1 MGKMTLAD
9 LKKMRD
15 EKKKDIVRRDTDKST
30 TIIIGMGTCGIAAG
44 AKETFDAIVAE
55 IDANEIGADVIIK
68 QTGCMGFCANEPTVQ
83 VISPEMPDTIY
94 NNVKADVAVRLVKE
108 HVIEKKLVSE
118 YVFDKPSKDIM
129 AD

>member
-9 LKKMRD
+9 LKNMRD
-15 EKKKDIVRRDTDKST
+15 EKKKEIVRRDTDKST

-55 IDANEIGADVIIK
+55 IDANDIGGDVIIK

-83 VISPEMPDTIY
+83 VISPDMPDTIY
-94 NNVKADVAVRLVKE
+94 NNIKSDVAVRLVKE
-108 HVIEKKLVSE
+108 HIIEKKLVSE

>member
-15 EKKKDIVRRDTDKST
+15 EKKKEIVRRDTDKST

-44 AKETFDAIVAE
+44 AKETFDAIIAE
-55 IDANEIGADVIIK
+55 LDASEIGDVVVK
-68 QTGCMGFCANEPTVQ
+68 QTGCMGFCAVEPTVE
-83 VISPEMPDTIY
+83 VISPEMPDTVY
-94 NNVKADVAVRLVKE
+94 NKVSAEVAVRIVKE
-108 HVIEKKLVSE
+108 HILGKSLVSE
-118 YVFDKPSKDIM
+118 HVFDKPSKDIM

>member
-15 EKKKDIVRRDTDKST
+15 EKKKEIVRRDTDKSI

-44 AKETFDAIVAE
+44 AKDTFDAMIAE
-55 IDANEIGADVIIK
+55 LDASDVGDVVVK
-68 QTGCMGFCANEPTVQ
+68 QTGCMGFCAVEPTVE
-83 VISPEMPDTIY
+83 VISPEMPDTVY
-94 NNVKADVAVRLVKE
+94 NKVNADVAVRIVKE
-108 HVIEKKLVSE
+108 HILGKSLISE
-118 YVFDKPSKDIM
+118 HVFDKPSKDIM

>member
-15 EKKKDIVRRDTDKST
+15 EKKKDIVRRDTDKNT

-44 AKETFDAIVAE
+44 AKETFDAIVAQ
-55 IDANEIGADVIIK
+55 IDENEIGGDVIIK

-83 VISPEMPDTIY
+83 VITPDMPDTIY
-94 NNVKADVAVRLVKE
+94 NNVKADVAVRVVKE
-108 HVIEKKLVSE
+108 HIIGKQLVSE

>member
-15 EKKKDIVRRDTDKST
+15 EKKKEIVRRDTDKSI

-44 AKETFDAIVAE
+44 AKDTFDAMIAE
-55 IDANEIGADVIIK
+55 LDASDVGDVVVK
-68 QTGCMGFCANEPTVQ
+68 QTGCMGFCAVEPTVE
-83 VISPEMPDTIY
+83 VISPEMPDTVY
-94 NNVKADVAVRLVKE
+94 NKVSAEVAVRIVKE
-108 HVIEKKLVSE
+108 HILGKSLVSE
-118 YVFDKPSKDIM
+118 HVFDKPSKDIM